1 MSFNYENQK
10 RRDLWS
16 AIYVLKDG
24 IVKMRERNKL
34 EIELRITMDEELKLL
49 HEKQELENIR
59 RESLKKYVLLK
70 DRLKTVSDSLSKQQQ
85 PKQ

>member
-1 MSFNYENQK
+1 MSFNYEKQK
-10 RRDLWS
+10 RGDLWS

-24 IVKMRERNKL
+24 IVKMRERNKT

-49 HEKQELENIR
+49 HEKQELDNFR

-70 DRLKTVSDSLSKQQQ
+70 DRLKTVSESL
-85 PKQ
+85 